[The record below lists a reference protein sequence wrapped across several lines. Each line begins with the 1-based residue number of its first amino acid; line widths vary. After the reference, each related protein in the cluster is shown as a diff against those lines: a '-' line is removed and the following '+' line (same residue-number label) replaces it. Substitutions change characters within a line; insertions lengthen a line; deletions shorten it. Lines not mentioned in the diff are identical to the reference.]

1 MLSAKKL
8 TEGVTIMCIFLVSA
22 RAGGLATPSEGPG
35 ATVGARARGKETAYT
50 LINIYGGGRH
60 RRRHNTGTEEGVT
73 EIYQLFLRYII
84 FFPLICNIILKHY
97 HYGKS

>member
-22 RAGGLATPSEGPG
+22 RVGRLATPSEGPG

-50 LINIYGGGRH
+50 LLIYMAEGGIVVAITPGLTR
-60 RRRHNTGTEEGVT
+60 V
-73 EIYQLFLRYII
+73 
-84 FFPLICNIILKHY
+84 
-97 HYGKS
+97 